1 VNAAPDSHPGDG
13 DGDRAPG
20 TEPAREAARGEAVL
34 GAASAADEAE
44 ETDGPGWGDGDRSA
58 DVAGSAVAAAAA
70 AGWEIFRRV
79 AMSCPVPV
87 FATDPVGRH
96 VFVNPRWSELTG
108 VDPDEALGWGWERA
122 IHPHDLLTVTNQWGR
137 ARAGGDGVWVRLR
150 LLRPDGLH
158 RAAILQAV
166 AAAAGAGGARFIG
179 TLTPLPPVPAWP
191 PLGPSVRASRLGVE
205 PGGPG
210 APTWGAAWT
219 DLPTRQPGP
228 ERSALQHQSRE
239 PSDEQGPTVPVTL
252 PRPRTGQEPSLPPAD
267 RLSGADRDDTHG
279 WGAGP
284 AWDAVRAWPGPH
296 GRDQADSADPR
307 HGDERDDSG
316 PAWWDDAT
324 APDGPSD
331 QRRAGG
337 KPGDDELPAGPHA
350 DDPHDLGDT
359 GDLGPADF
367 PPGLSE
373 RDRPRERPRRDHLT
387 WDGDRRRATAPDGG
401 DSWPGRAD
409 PQSPPTL
416 GGEWRSAIA
425 LHGRAVGGHRAGGP
439 NPRGGHLGGSQESR
453 QADHARWAHGGGQ
466 GAGHGHGAGATGGGA
481 GRGAGGEGQSGG
493 HGSGDGGHRF
503 DRMPPAECGCLYGEL
518 ARAEAACRDRERW
531 LTSLLAELPA
541 AVLLADAHSQVVG
554 VNQAYCDLFDLA
566 EAPVDLVG
574 TDCRLL
580 LRPRAGLV
588 DDPAGFA
595 DRLDTLLRRRRTLR
609 REAVMFADGR
619 VFERS
624 HLPLVSPDGYR
635 GHLWL
640 YVDVTDR
647 RILDAEIEG
656 LISEL

>member
-1 VNAAPDSHPGDG
+1 MNAAPDGHPGDEG
-13 DGDRAPG
+13 GGRAHG
-20 TEPAREAARGEAVL
+20 VEPAREAVLGEAVL
-34 GAASAADEAE
+34 GAAPTADGAG
-44 ETDGPGWGDGDRSA
+44 DSPGWPGGGRPAEVDEPDA
-58 DVAGSAVAAAAA
+58 DAA

-87 FATDPVGRH
+87 FAADAVGRH

-122 IHPHDLLTVTNQWGR
+122 VHPHDLLTVTDQWGR

-158 RAAILQAV
+158 RAAVLQAV
-166 AAAAGAGGARFIG
+166 ATTAGAGGTRFVG

-191 PLGPSVRASRLGVE
+191 PGPTAARLGVK

-210 APTWGAAWT
+210 GPTWGAEWT
-219 DLPTRQPGP
+219 DLPTRAAGP
-228 ERSALQHQSRE
+228 ERSALRQQSRE
-239 PSDEQGPTVPVTL
+239 PSGEQGPTVPVTL
-252 PRPRTGQEPSLPPAD
+252 PRPRTGQEPALPPAD
-267 RLSGADRDDTHG
+267 RLGGADHDDTHG

-284 AWDAVRAWPGPH
+284 GWDAVRAWPG
-296 GRDQADSADPR
+296 ADSQDRADRASPGR
-307 HGDERDDSG
+307 GDEPGDGG
-316 PAWWDDAT
+316 PAWWDDT
-324 APDGPSD
+324 AADGPPD
-331 QRRAGG
+331 PRRAGG
-337 KPGDDELPAGPHA
+337 VPGDDGPSAGPRA
-350 DDPHDLGDT
+350 ADPHSPDHT
-359 GDLGPADF
+359 GGLGPVSL
-367 PPGLSE
+367 PPGPSG
-373 RDRPRERPRRDHLT
+373 RERPRRDHLA
-387 WDGDRRRATAPDGG
+387 WDGDRRRAAAPDGG
-401 DSWPGRAD
+401 DSWPGRVD
-409 PQSPPTL
+409 PQAPPTM

-425 LHGRAVGGHRAGGP
+425 LHGRAADGHRVGEPDPRRGRLGGGHDNGHGG
-439 NPRGGHLGGSQESR
+439 
-453 QADHARWAHGGGQ
+453 HARWAHGGGQ
-466 GAGHGHGAGATGGGA
+466 GASHGTGGTGDGAGNGT
-481 GRGAGGEGQSGG
+481 GGEGHDGG
-493 HGSGDGGHRF
+493 HGPGDGGPGRF
-503 DRMPPAECGCLYGEL
+503 GRIPPAECGCLYGEL

-541 AVLLADAHSQVVG
+541 AVLLADAQSQVVG

-595 DRLDTLLRRRRTLR
+595 NRLDILLRRRRTLR

-640 YVDVTDR
+640 YIDVTDR